1 MINANEIT
9 GSGFT
14 LIASDSLFE
23 DRPQEA
29 INTMF
34 QELQTVLNG
43 YGFDI
48 SIVANQ
54 EDAMRFQGRLLFN
67 EMFKK
72 LDKLTKEDDIIDQ

>member
-1 MINANEIT
+1 MINSTEIT

-14 LIASDSLFE
+14 LITSDSLFE

-34 QELQTVLNG
+34 QELQTVLNN

-72 LDKLTKEDDIIDQ
+72 LDKLTKEDASIE

>member
-1 MINANEIT
+1 MINSPEIT
-9 GSGFT
+9 GAGFT
-14 LIASDSLFE
+14 LIVSDSLFE

-34 QELQTVLNG
+34 QELQTVLNN

-72 LDKLTKEDDIIDQ
+72 LDKLTKEDVSIE

>member
-1 MINANEIT
+1 MINSPEIT
-9 GSGFT
+9 GAGFT

-34 QELQTVLNG
+34 QELQKVLNS

-54 EDAMRFQGRLLFN
+54 EDAMRFQGRLLFDH
-67 EMFKK
+67 MFKK
-72 LDKLTKEDDIIDQ
+72 LDKLTKEDVSIE

>member
-9 GSGFT
+9 GAGFT

-34 QELQTVLNG
+34 QELQKVLNS

-72 LDKLTKEDDIIDQ
+72 LDKLTKEDVSVD

>member
-1 MINANEIT
+1 MINSPEIT
-9 GSGFT
+9 GAGFT

-34 QELQTVLNG
+34 QELQTVLNN

-72 LDKLTKEDDIIDQ
+72 LDKLTKEDASIE